1 MVDWGRNGNVD
12 LVVPAIAITN
22 LEVYEEDMQETE
34 SEVAGGPC
42 SSKEKA
48 SVPPPAE
55 SLSQR
60 ELQETCP
67 TA

>member
-12 LVVPAIAITN
+12 LVVPALAITN

-42 SSKEKA
+42 SSKERQVCLPLLRA
-48 SVPPPAE
+48 
-55 SLSQR
+55 
-60 ELQETCP
+60 
-67 TA
+67 